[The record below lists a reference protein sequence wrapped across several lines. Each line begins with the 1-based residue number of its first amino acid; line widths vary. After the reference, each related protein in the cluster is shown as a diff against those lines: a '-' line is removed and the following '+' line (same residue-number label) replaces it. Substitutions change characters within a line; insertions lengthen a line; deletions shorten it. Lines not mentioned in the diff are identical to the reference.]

1 MSFLGLGVIIMRLK
15 YEFETVDLGD
25 EVVAVPVGDNA
36 SEVQGV
42 IKLNSPGA
50 DIFNLLKNE
59 TTEEAI
65 IQTLTEKYD
74 DEQETI
80 ARYVHK
86 VLQSL
91 CKNGIIDG

>member
-1 MSFLGLGVIIMRLK
+1 MSFLDFGVKIMRLK

-42 IKLNSPGA
+42 IKLNSTGA

-74 DEQETI
+74 DGQETI

-86 VLQSL
+86 VLKSL
-91 CKNGIIDG
+91 YKNGIIDS